1 MGAWIGMGHM
11 LEKRWIAV
19 PPQTFTANGTA
30 DGQISLINTAFF
42 KVKQEVLLQ
51 SSTVNPPLKLE
62 VKRITDKNTMFVGP
76 LAGNIDARI
85 DVSSLVTADGA
96 FVFANEQKRSS
107 VPEQE
112 VERLTYEEEPVVAR
126 RVIGVDRFGNTVN
139 WSEDGIVPQEF
150 DDVQLDRDLE
160 GDIIEARF
168 YQDGV
173 LERDLELTYDINKD
187 LIRVRKI

>member
-1 MGAWIGMGHM
+1 M

-19 PPQTFTANGTA
+19 PPQAFTANGTTA
-30 DGQISLINTAFF
+30 GQISLVNTAFF
-42 KVKQEVLLQ
+42 KVKQVVLLQ
-51 SSTVNPPLKLE
+51 SSTVNPPLELE
-62 VKRITDKNTMFVGP
+62 VKRIDDKNTMFVGP
-76 LAGNIDARI
+76 IKGNIDTRTDISALT
-85 DVSSLVTADGA
+85 VAGGA
-96 FVFANEQKRSS
+96 FIFANEQKRSS

-112 VERLTYEEEPVVAR
+112 IERHTYEEEPVVAR
-126 RVIGVDRFGNTVN
+126 RVIGVNRFGETVN

-160 GDIIEARF
+160 GDIVEARF